1 MPKEVTVMTEEY
13 RKEEKGW
20 GQRFLN
26 ILKWLLL
33 MVWGTLPFGLMFVVN
48 SRSHMFSWPVVAEL
62 TLIVLVFAYLT
73 YRFLYKFYYKRAQGK
88 DNFDRLGWKD
98 IGISFLYYLG
108 FRVVAVGLTMANQAL
123 YGSELSANDQLLFS
137 GDPNLVSP
145 ISNIAFF
152 LMMGFVVPFL
162 EELVFRGIFQNLFFK
177 AESFWWPLVLSSL
190 IFGLNHMSNNP
201 VEALMYILLGATLYL
216 AYRRRR
222 NIKDAILLHMM
233 NNGVAAT
240 MLLGS
245 YLYQVFG

>member
-1 MPKEVTVMTEEY
+1 MSEEY
-13 RKEEKGW
+13 RTEEKGW
-20 GQRFLN
+20 DQRLLD
-26 ILKWLLL
+26 ILKWLAL
-33 MVWGTLPFGLMFVVN
+33 MVWAALPFGLMFVVN

-62 TLIVLVFAYLT
+62 TLLVLVFAYLT
-73 YRFLYKFYYKRAQGK
+73 YRFLYKFYSKRAQGK
-88 DNFDRLGWKD
+88 ENFDRLAWKD
-98 IGISFLYYLG
+98 VGITFLYYLG
-108 FRVVAVGLTMANQAL
+108 FRMVVVGLSMVNQAL
-123 YGSELSANDQLLFS
+123 YGNELSANDQVLFS

-152 LMMGFVVPFL
+152 IMMGFVVPFL

-201 VEALMYILLGATLYL
+201 IEALMYILLGAALYL

>member
-1 MPKEVTVMTEEY
+1 
-13 RKEEKGW
+13 
-20 GQRFLN
+20 
-26 ILKWLLL
+26 
-33 MVWGTLPFGLMFVVN
+33 
-48 SRSHMFSWPVVAEL
+48 
-62 TLIVLVFAYLT
+62 
-73 YRFLYKFYYKRAQGK
+73 
-88 DNFDRLGWKD
+88 
-98 IGISFLYYLG
+98 
-108 FRVVAVGLTMANQAL
+108 MANQAL

-190 IFGLNHMSNNP
+190 IFGLNHMSNNII
-201 VEALMYILLGATLYL
+201 ESLMYILLGVALYL
-216 AYRRRR
+216 AYRRRK

-233 NNGVAAT
+233 NNGIAAI